1 MAKRKELGLQILR
14 VQKRYSVHEED
25 EEPRYQISKVS
36 NLAKIDLDD
45 TNMKNLD
52 EQERQYGA
60 GKAFKDILNNRSK
73 SLAQ

>member
-52 EQERQYGA
+52 E
-60 GKAFKDILNNRSK
+60 
-73 SLAQ
+73 